1 MSKIHIIYVLV
12 SDTVYVLVYV
22 YDIEQCTCTCNLL
35 CDIIHGDVLQ
45 WYIVF
50 FLKLTVLSLVLL
62 NNNCFFGRNVQ
73 YLRYYIQSH
82 VHVQVDTCTCVR

>member
-1 MSKIHIIYVLV
+1 MTLNNVHVHVIY
-12 SDTVYVLVYV
+12 YVTYTWRCFTMVHSV
-22 YDIEQCTCTCNLL
+22 
-35 CDIIHGDVLQ
+35 
-45 WYIVF
+45 

-82 VHVQVDTCTCVR
+82 VHVHVDTCTCVR